1 MDTVVIDASILI
13 KWFVNEI
20 KSDSAIKIRDQYIK
34 GEVNLIAP
42 NLILYE
48 VLNALKYI
56 NLHNQNEV
64 KEIFEIITNYGIELV
79 TLNKE
84 LANKSIEIAMKS
96 KLSLYDSTY
105 VALAKTKE
113 GKLVTADEK
122 LSINTPKEYKKYV
135 KIL

>member
-1 MDTVVIDASILI
+1 METVVIDASVLI

-34 GEVNLIAP
+34 GEVNLMAP

-56 NLHNQNEV
+56 KLHNQDEV
-64 KEIFEIITNYGIELV
+64 EEIFEIIINYGIELF

-84 LANKSIEIAMKS
+84 LVNKSLEIAMKS
-96 KLSLYDSTY
+96 KLTLYDSTY
-105 VALAKTKE
+105 VALANIKE

-122 LSINTPKEYKKYV
+122 LLINTPKEYEKNV

>member
-1 MDTVVIDASILI
+1 METVVIDASVLI

-34 GEVNLIAP
+34 EEVNLIAP

-56 NLHNQNEV
+56 KLHNQEEV
-64 KEIFEIITNYGIELV
+64 GEIFEIIINYGIELF

-84 LANKSIEIAMKS
+84 LANKAIEIAMKS

-105 VALAKTKE
+105 VALANIKK
-113 GKLVTADEK
+113 GKLVTADER
-122 LSINTPKEYKKYV
+122 LSINTPKEYKKNV